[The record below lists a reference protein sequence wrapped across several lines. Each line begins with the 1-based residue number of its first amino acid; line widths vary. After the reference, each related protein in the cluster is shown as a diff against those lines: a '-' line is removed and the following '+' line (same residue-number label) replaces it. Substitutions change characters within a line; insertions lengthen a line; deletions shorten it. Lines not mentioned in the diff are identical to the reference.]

1 MKALRKKKIKE
12 RIIEKLI
19 ESQIGSLDKSITRRK
34 KNVIEFGLNLLKN
47 TIFFFKKFLGQT

>member
-34 KNVIEFGLNLLKN
+34 KKCNRIWAKLAKKYN
-47 TIFFFKKFLGQT
+47 FFLKKFLGQT